1 MESAISKHSRFVQ
14 GEFLLSDEIEK
25 YLQSIET
32 HKHLNAFIFVD
43 AEKVRQRAREI
54 DQKRAAGAPLG
65 ALAGVVIALKDNL
78 CIKDEPV
85 TCASNI
91 LEKYVSPYDA
101 TVVQKI
107 LDADGLIIGKTNLDE
122 FAMGSSTENSAFGP
136 AHHPLKPDFVCGGS
150 SGGSAVAVATG
161 MADLALGSDTGGS
174 VRQPAAFCGV
184 VGLKPTYGRVS
195 RFGLVAYASSLDQIG
210 TFGRS
215 VADAAMLL
223 KVIAGVDPNDSTSA
237 NRPVPDYLSDISANG
252 KAPLTIGIPGQ
263 FFQDG
268 LDPEISKR
276 ISNIIDEL
284 KKRGFQTKPVDL
296 PLTEYA
302 IATYYI
308 IATAEASSNLSRYD
322 GVRYGHRSEKATDLE
337 SMYVHSRSE
346 GFGTEVKRRIMLGT
360 YVLSSGYY
368 DAYYKKGMQ
377 VRRLIKA
384 EYDKAFTEV
393 DVLLTPTTPTTAF
406 KIGEKTADP
415 LQMYLSD
422 IYTVTANLSGI
433 CAMSVPAGT
442 DVSGMPIGVQIFA
455 NTFDETTLLTF
466 GSQVEE
472 IANDI

>member
-54 DQKRAAGAPLG
+54 DQKRAAEKPLG

-122 FAMGSSTENSAFGP
+122 FAMGSSTENSAYGL

-237 NRPVPDYLSDISANG
+237 NRPVPDYLTDISANR